1 MINAINRDVL
11 RAYGSL
17 DEPNFDFERE
27 ERRQRRYEPFLRDLA
42 AILLLD
48 VWGFFTIANT
58 TDLNS
63 DHGFVFV
70 IQSGGEWRLQLS
82 FVGPYAVLM
91 RLRNR
96 EILEVVDSDNPKNC
110 VTERQVIR
118 LLANHGISLLNKEN
132 LELSVGL
139 KLFDTEPQNVRVYQ
153 ALFSDSDV
161 LPWRPRI

>member
-1 MINAINRDVL
+1 MVAIIEWHVQ
-11 RAYGSL
+11 GSSFL
-17 DEPNFDFERE
+17 VRE
-27 ERRQRRYEPFLRDLA
+27 LFS
-42 AILLLD
+42 ILLSQSTMSQVSPYWLPLPGP
-48 VWGFFTIANT
+48 VLTAKSNSGMCEAHFAST
-58 TDLNS
+58 TS
-63 DHGFVFV
+63 R